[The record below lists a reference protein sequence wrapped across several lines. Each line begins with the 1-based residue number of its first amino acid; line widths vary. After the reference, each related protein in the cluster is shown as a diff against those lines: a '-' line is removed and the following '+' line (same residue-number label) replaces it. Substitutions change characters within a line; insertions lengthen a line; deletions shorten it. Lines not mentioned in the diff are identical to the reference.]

1 MYLKATS
8 LQLAL
13 FKSIIN
19 KTNHNKCMLKSSVV
33 VELFMYTQAIILAHN
48 RIIESNVNFM

>member
-13 FKSIIN
+13 FKFIIN
-19 KTNHNKCMLKSSVV
+19 KTYHNKCMLKFSVV

-48 RIIESNVNFM
+48 RIIESNVNCM